1 MSTHQSNLRNKK
13 KLSGVMLGIGF
24 RGGYEKGNSAG
35 NDKPPLLIPT
45 VLNLS

>member
-24 RGGYEKGNSAG
+24 
-35 NDKPPLLIPT
+35 
-45 VLNLS
+45 